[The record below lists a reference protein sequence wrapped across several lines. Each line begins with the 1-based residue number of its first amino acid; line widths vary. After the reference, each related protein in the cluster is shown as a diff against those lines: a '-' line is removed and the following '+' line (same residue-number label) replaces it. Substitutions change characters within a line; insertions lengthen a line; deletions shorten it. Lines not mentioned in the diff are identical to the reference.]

1 MLLKLTFAAV
11 TCTVQN
17 PPTCQ
22 RDSRDHS
29 STESMAP
36 HEPSLWGQVTAPGI
50 LLWAMAAGRC
60 PGEGRTGQ
68 GEHAWCFF
76 LIISKHPQLKDWDS
90 DQLGTQCRA
99 VSSRVAFIVC
109 FLLAVG
115 GGRDL
120 WGQGSRPSLVA
131 GQGWRDGVVQKAAS
145 ISSPLRSA
153 LNF

>member
-11 TCTVQN
+11 TRTVQN

-29 STESMAP
+29 STGSTAP
-36 HEPSLWGQVTAPGI
+36 HELSLWGWVTAPRI
-50 LLWAMAAGRC
+50 LLRALAAGRC

-99 VSSRVAFIVC
+99 VSSCVAFIVC
-109 FLLAVG
+109 FLLAVAG
-115 GGRDL
+115 GKEGGISGDRAAVPAWWLGR
-120 WGQGSRPSLVA
+120 A
-131 GQGWRDGVVQKAAS
+131 GGMAWRRRLHPF
-145 ISSPLRSA
+145 PL
-153 LNF
+153 L

>member
-11 TCTVQN
+11 TRTVQN

-29 STESMAP
+29 STGSAAP
-36 HEPSLWGQVTAPGI
+36 HELSLWGWVTAPGI
-50 LLWAMAAGRC
+50 LLRALAAGRC
-60 PGEGRTGQ
+60 PREGRTGQ

-76 LIISKHPQLKDWDS
+76 LMISKHPQLKDWDS

-99 VSSRVAFIVC
+99 VSSCVAFIVC

-115 GGRDL
+115 GGREGSL
-120 WGQGSRPSLVA
+120 GTGQPSQPGGWA
-131 GQGWRDGVVQKAAS
+131 GLEGWHDAEGCIHFLS
-145 ISSPLRSA
+145 FETSS
-153 LNF
+153 